1 MLIQEYY
8 YFELPYLILFFII
21 FFLDKVEFLLIW
33 SEPIW
38 NRIALI
44 VWKWVGGWMDE
55 SNCLVLII

>member
-38 NRIALI
+38 NRIDI
-44 VWKWVGGWMDE
+44 NCVEVGGWVDG
-55 SNCLVLII
+55 